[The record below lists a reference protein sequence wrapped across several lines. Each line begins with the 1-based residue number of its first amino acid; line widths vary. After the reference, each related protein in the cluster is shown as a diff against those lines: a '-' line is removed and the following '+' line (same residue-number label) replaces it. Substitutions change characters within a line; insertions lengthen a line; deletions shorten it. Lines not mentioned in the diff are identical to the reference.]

1 MSCFIEHN
9 VGHAQQQKLFANSCM
24 VGINGFVLSFI
35 LVSLIKPLLVVFF
48 FLSNTFNI
56 ILGDKCTY

>member
-48 FLSNTFNI
+48 SCLI
-56 ILGDKCTY
+56 HLI